1 MYIFFRFQSQLSS
14 SRPSP
19 FFPRFSVVLKWN
31 GRAFRPRFRRSFVK
45 NQLSKLILIAAAV
58 ILSVYF
64 LWPTFKDYQYR
75 QTLSG
80 LRGSDSLAYAE
91 QHQDEILEARL
102 KRMKLGLD
110 LQGGM
115 RVVLEVDVLQLLDD
129 LAKNKDENFRSIMSS
144 VRTASAASEIDIIP
158 ALSTAFQEQNIRMSR
173 YYLNIRD
180 DDATVITYLD
190 DETVKAIDR
199 AMEIVRNRVDQYG
212 LTEPGIQKQGGRRII
227 VELPGVKDEAEV
239 RQLLQGTAK
248 LEFLLVRDPDISYK
262 VMESIDKYLAG
273 TGEQDTTRTTP
284 AVSQQPTDALSE
296 LLGGPTASSDTT
308 QDVQFLRE
316 HPFFNYVLPDQQGSG
331 DGYVLEKNRDRV
343 RSLLARPEIKR
354 LLPNDFEFRW
364 SAKTF
369 EDRSAGTRYYTLY
382 PVRPQPVLTGGVI
395 VNARAS
401 IDPQEG
407 RPIVNMEM
415 NSEGAREWS
424 RLTGANVNKRV
435 AVSLD
440 NAVFSAPVIQEKIT
454 GGQSRIVG
462 MDSPTEAR
470 LLEIVLKAGALPA
483 PVAIIEQ
490 RSVGPSLGEDS
501 IKSGLSAI
509 AIAFGLTIVFMFL
522 YYRTAGLV
530 ADIALFFNVLFI
542 LGVMAGFQATLTLP
556 GLAGIILTI
565 GLAVDANVLIYERM
579 REELAGGKTIK
590 AVVDSGYSKA
600 LSAIVDSNITTF
612 LTGLILYQF
621 GTGPVQGFAMT
632 LMIGIVASLFSAI
645 VITRVIFDSM
655 TDRGIIPSIG

>member
-1 MYIFFRFQSQLSS
+1 M
-14 SRPSP
+14 
-19 FFPRFSVVLKWN
+19 
-31 GRAFRPRFRRSFVK
+31 K

-64 LWPTFKDYQYR
+64 LWPTLNDFRFR

-80 LRGSDSLAYAE
+80 LSGPDSLSYLE
-91 QHQDEILEARL
+91 QHQDDILEARL
-102 KRMKLGLD
+102 KRIKLGLD

-115 RVVLEVDVLQLLDD
+115 RVLLEVDVLQLLED
-129 LAKNKDENFRSIMSS
+129 LAKNKDDNFRAITSSI
-144 VRTASAASEIDIIP
+144 RGASATTEIDIIP
-158 ALSTAFQEQNIRMSR
+158 ALTVAFQQQNIRMSR

-180 DDATVITYLD
+180 DDATVVSYLE
-190 DETVKAIDR
+190 DESIKAVDR
-199 AMEIVRNRVDQYG
+199 AVEIVRNRVDQYG
-212 LTEPGIQKQGGRRII
+212 LTEPGIQKQGARRII

-239 RQLLQGTAK
+239 RSLLQGTAK

-262 VMESIDKYLAG
+262 VMESIDKFLAG
-273 TGEQDTTRTTP
+273 TGERDTTRP
-284 AVSQQPTDALSE
+284 AAAPQEKPSDALSE
-296 LLGGPTASSDTT
+296 LLGGPTATSDTT
-308 QDVQFLRE
+308 RDTEFLRE
-316 HPFFNYVLPDQQGSG
+316 HPFFTYVLPDQQGSG
-331 DGYVLEKNRDRV
+331 DGYVAEKNRDRV
-343 RSLLARPEIKR
+343 RSLLSRPEIRR
-354 LLPNDFEFRW
+354 LMPNDFEFRW
-364 SAKTF
+364 SAKAF
-369 EDRSAGTRYYTLY
+369 EDRSTGIRYYTLY

-401 IDPQEG
+401 VDPQEG

-415 NSEGAREWS
+415 NSEGSREWS

-440 NAVFSAPVIQEKIT
+440 NSIFSAPVIQEKIT

-462 MDSPTEAR
+462 MDSPNEAR

-509 AIAFGLTIVFMFL
+509 GIAFGLTVLFMFL

-530 ADIALFFNVLFI
+530 ADLALFFNMLFI

-590 AVVDSGYSKA
+590 AVVDAGYSKA

-621 GTGPVQGFAMT
+621 GTGPIQGFALT
-632 LMIGIVASLFSAI
+632 LMIGIVASMFSAI

-655 TDRGIIPSIG
+655 TDRGIIPNIG